1 MNKFFSLI
9 LIIFLLC
16 SSEVRADEFLLN
28 LSGPNLD
35 KIAALKIL
43 LKIEPELSAE
53 LNEEISISGNEAFF
67 VSVNKQASLIN
78 IFLKN
83 KAKAKSQINIHG
95 KIDRKNYFNDIGL
108 SVANIEYI
116 ADFSQEIDTS
126 LISSRLKII
135 KKEEQLP
142 FLGISKARIIGP
154 NPRIYSKSMLISI
167 GDIETYGFN
176 LEDNLDAIYVNDVPA
191 ELINDKI
198 IISTVSYDEFPESAK
213 IPVTLSLEVSG
224 KKVNKNI
231 GSIDLLEAIDLNVN

>member
-1 MNKFFSLI
+1 M
-9 LIIFLLC
+9 
-16 SSEVRADEFLLN
+16 
-28 LSGPNLD
+28 
-35 KIAALKIL
+35 
-43 LKIEPELSAE
+43 
-53 LNEEISISGNEAFF
+53 
-67 VSVNKQASLIN
+67 
-78 IFLKN
+78 
-83 KAKAKSQINIHG
+83 
-95 KIDRKNYFNDIGL
+95 
-108 SVANIEYI
+108 
-116 ADFSQEIDTS
+116 
-126 LISSRLKII
+126 KII